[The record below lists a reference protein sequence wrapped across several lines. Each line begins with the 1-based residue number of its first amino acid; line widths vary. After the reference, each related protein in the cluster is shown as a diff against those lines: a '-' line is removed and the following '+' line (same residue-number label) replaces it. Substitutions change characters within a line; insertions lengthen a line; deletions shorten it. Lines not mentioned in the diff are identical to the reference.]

1 MHSRCK
7 MDFETVVEWN
17 GKYPAMMNCQ
27 NGVDLHYSQ
36 PSEFGGAKGNLSP
49 EDAFVGSANMCFQIV
64 FVNIAKNLGIEV
76 TEYRSRAVGKLE
88 VVEGARRFVRI
99 AIESSVRLASPCD
112 DSRIQKVVDATKRKC
127 LVTNSMDL
135 EVDVKVTIV

>member
-1 MHSRCK
+1 
-7 MDFETVVEWN
+7 MDFVTKVTHTGEHPGEL
-17 GKYPAMMNCQ
+17 NCQ
-27 NGVDLHYSQ
+27 NGIVVQYSA
-36 PSEFGGAKGNLSP
+36 PMEFGGRRGTLTP

-99 AIESSVRLASPCD
+99 DIESSVRLASPCD